1 MALAIAMPHA
11 LFHLRSR
18 SLLRG
23 TLLVVVSLIVAFPL
37 SDFPHN
43 RATLMLI
50 LPSLAALFGT
60 WDTSRC
66 LRQHWSLYHG
76 AVLLLLYMDVM
87 AVAMILFF
95 LLYPYAGWLL

>member
-1 MALAIAMPHA
+1 MHFAVL
-11 LFHLRSR
+11 HLRSR

-23 TLLVVVSLIVAFPL
+23 TLLVLVSFVAAFPL

-43 RATLMLI
+43 RATLL
-50 LPSLAALFGT
+50 LLFPAFTALYGT

-66 LRQHWSLYHG
+66 LRRRWSLYHG
-76 AVLLLLYMDVM
+76 AVLLLLYMDIMALVM
-87 AVAMILFF
+87 IFFF

>member
-1 MALAIAMPHA
+1 MPYA
-11 LFHLRSR
+11 VFHLRSR

-23 TLLVVVSLIVAFPL
+23 NLLVVGSLIAAFPL
-37 SDFPHN
+37 ANFPHN
-43 RATLMLI
+43 RATLLLI
-50 LPSLAALFGT
+50 LPVLAALYGT

-66 LRQHWSLYHG
+66 LRQRWSLYHG

>member
-1 MALAIAMPHA
+1 MHFAV
-11 LFHLRSR
+11 FHLRSR

-23 TLLVVVSLIVAFPL
+23 TLVVLVSLFAAFPL

-43 RATLMLI
+43 RATLLLI
-50 LPSLAALFGT
+50 LPALAALYGT

-66 LRQHWSLYHG
+66 LRRRWSLYHG

-87 AVAMILFF
+87 ALAMIFFF

>member
-1 MALAIAMPHA
+1 MAFAV
-11 LFHLRSR
+11 FHPRSH

-23 TLLVVVSLIVAFPL
+23 TLLVLVSMVSAFLL

-43 RATLMLI
+43 RATLLLI
-50 LPSLAALFGT
+50 LPSLTALYGT

-66 LRQHWSLYHG
+66 LRPRWSFYHG

-87 AVAMILFF
+87 ALAMIFF
-95 LLYPYAGWLL
+95 LLLYPYAGWLL